1 MKKQTQVTPTMSDVV
16 FLQGKKVTLRPY
28 AETDIPYLMKWVND
42 PEIRKN
48 IARTMPATEKNE
60 RDWLDRIHKAENDLV
75 ALIIQAKG
83 IPIGNIG
90 LDINWVERIG
100 TVGILIGEKEY
111 WGKGFGT
118 DASMALIEYA
128 FNTLNLRKIEWMAKA
143 FNKRS
148 IACALGCGFK
158 IEGRLREE
166 YFDEGRYWD
175 QVVCGMFRREWL
187 PKFQAYQKKRG
198 LRKSP

>member
-1 MKKQTQVTPTMSDVV
+1 MKKQAQVIPTASDAV
-16 FLQGKKVTLRPY
+16 FLRGKNVTLRPY
-28 AETDIPYLMKWVND
+28 AEADIPYLMKWVND
-42 PEIRKN
+42 QEIRKF
-48 IARTMPATEKNE
+48 IARSMPASEKTERE
-60 RDWLDRIHKAENDLV
+60 WLDRIHKEERDLV
-75 ALIIQAKG
+75 ALIIQVNG

-90 LDINWVERIG
+90 LGINWIERIG

-111 WGKGFGT
+111 WGNGFGT
-118 DASMALIEYA
+118 DASMTLIEYA

-158 IEGRLREE
+158 IEGRLRQE

-175 QVVCGMFRREWL
+175 QVICGMFRREWL
-187 PKFQAYQKKRG
+187 PKFEAYQKAKV
-198 LRKSP
+198 KVTEK

>member
-1 MKKQTQVTPTMSDVV
+1 MKKQIVSVPTHSDAV
-16 FLQGKKVTLRPY
+16 FLRGKKVTLRPHS
-28 AETDIPYLMKWVND
+28 EKDIPWLMKWVND
-42 PEIRKN
+42 QEIRKF
-48 IARTMPATEKNE
+48 IARSMPASEKNE
-60 RDWLDRIHKAENDLV
+60 RDWLDRINKSENDLV
-75 ALIIQAKG
+75 ALMIQFKG
-83 IPIGNIG
+83 VPIGNIG
-90 LDINWVERIG
+90 LDINWIERIG

-111 WGKGFGT
+111 WGKGLGT

-158 IEGRLREE
+158 VEGRLREE

-175 QVVCGMFRREWL
+175 QIVCGMFRREWL
-187 PKFQAYQKKRG
+187 PRFQAYQKAKTG
-198 LRKSP
+198 K